1 MEIRQLRY
9 FLSIVHTGSVGAA
22 AAEHFVTQPAVS
34 LALRKLET
42 SVGQKL
48 FTRRGRKLVPTA
60 AGVALAARAE
70 EVVGSLDALH
80 AELRGLNQLEHG
92 HLRMGNTDAASV
104 YVLPEVYRA
113 FHRAYPG
120 VRLEITI
127 GDTRHLL
134 DALSAARIELAT
146 VTLPVEG
153 SGLDVRPIYREDL
166 VPVAHSGHPLA
177 SKRRVSLH
185 DLAEEGIIAY
195 PSGSTTRR
203 MIDSVFDAHRVAVR
217 ARMEISSPEAMKRL
231 AQAGLGVAILPRPVV
246 AAEIRRKALK
256 VVAIAGVSFER
267 EIGIVHRGV
276 ESLSPAARVFLQMVE
291 KKFVTGK
298 RQRRAPVKGTHEV

>member
-1 MEIRQLRY
+1 MDIRSLRY
-9 FLSIVHTGSVGAA
+9 FLSVVHTGSVSAA

-34 LALRKLET
+34 LQLRKLET

-48 FTRRGRKLVPTA
+48 FTRRGRKLAPTA
-60 AGVALAARAE
+60 AGLALAARAE
-70 EVVGSLDALH
+70 EVVGSMDALD

-120 VRLEITI
+120 VRIEITI

-134 DALSAARIELAT
+134 DALSAGRIELAT

-153 SGLDVRPIYREDL
+153 SGLDVQPIYREDL

-203 MIDSVFDAHRVAVR
+203 MIDAVFDAHRVAVR

-246 AAEIRRKALK
+246 ATEIRRRALK
-256 VVAIAGVSFER
+256 VITLAAVRFER
-267 EIGIVHRGV
+267 EIGIVHRGE

-291 KKFVTGK
+291 KRFGSAG
-298 RQRRAPVKGTHEV
+298 RRVKGTG

>member
-1 MEIRQLRY
+1 MDVRSLRY
-9 FLSIVHTGSVGAA
+9 FLSVVRTGNVGQAA
-22 AAEHFVTQPAVS
+22 GENFVTQPAVS
-34 LALRKLET
+34 LQLRKLEAA
-42 SVGQKL
+42 VGQRL
-48 FTRRGRKLVPTA
+48 FVRRGRKMAPTA
-60 AGVALAARAE
+60 AGLALAVRAE
-70 EVVGSLDALH
+70 EIVGAMDALT
-80 AELRGLNQLEHG
+80 AELRGLSQLEHG

-120 VRLEITI
+120 VRIEITI

-134 DALSAARIELAT
+134 DALASARIELAT

-153 SGLDVRPIYREDL
+153 TGLVVRPIYREDL
-166 VPVAHSGHPLA
+166 VAVAHPGHALA
-177 SKRRVSLH
+177 ATRRIRLH
-185 DLAEEGIIAY
+185 ELAEEGIIAY

-203 MIDSVFDAHRVAVR
+203 MIDAVFESHRVSVR

-231 AQAGLGVAILPRPVV
+231 AQAGLGVTILPRPVV

-256 VVAIAGVSFER
+256 VIPLAGVRFER

-291 KKFVTGK
+291 KKFGPL
-298 RQRRAPVKGTHEV
+298 RRPARKTSAAKGTE